1 MHYIVLKIYHTKNKK
16 IFIDIE
22 INTSNSPVFVSYYF
36 IKVITDPITPKK
48 PAIIINIYSTGNLF
62 ASNIAV
68 IKLSETMYSNLIIGA
83 IFCVNSLLN
92 SSIRYPII
100 NAGSKI
106 KIAIIYL
113 WKINTLSKL
122 ILEISNTIVKKS

>member
-22 INTSNSPVFVSYYF
+22 INTSNSPVFVSYFF

-48 PAIIINIYSTGNLF
+48 PDIIINIYSTGNLF

>member
-22 INTSNSPVFVSYYF
+22 INTSNSPVFVSYFF

-62 ASNIAV
+62 ALNIAV

>member
-22 INTSNSPVFVSYYF
+22 INTSNSPVFVSYFF

-48 PAIIINIYSTGNLF
+48 SAIIINIYSTGNLF

-68 IKLSETMYSNLIIGA
+68 IKLSENMYSNLIIGA

>member
-1 MHYIVLKIYHTKNKK
+1 MHYIVLRIYHTKNKK

-22 INTSNSPVFVSYYF
+22 INTSNSPVFVSYFF

-62 ASNIAV
+62 ALNIAV

>member
-22 INTSNSPVFVSYYF
+22 INTSNSPVFVSYFF

-48 PAIIINIYSTGNLF
+48 PARIINIYSTGNLF

>member
-22 INTSNSPVFVSYYF
+22 INTSNSPVFVSYFF

-92 SSIRYPII
+92 SSIRYPNI